1 MRQKYGLD
9 DPIPIRYVKWLVS
22 AAQLDFGR
30 SYAYNLPVTDVI
42 ASRVWPT
49 FQLEIVSYLIGL
61 IGVPLGVY
69 AATKRGAL
77 GDNVVAHSR
86 RSSARRC
93 RPGGS
98 GSASSCCSAA
108 RSAGSRTARAAAR
121 CSTGRAHIIIPSVL
135 LGLGG
140 LIGFTRF
147 VRSEVLEVLNQ
158 DYVRTARAKGLDERM
173 VQQAHVLRTA
183 LIPVVTILGGLLPS
197 LLSGAIIMEEI
208 FNWPGMGRLFF
219 EAASSR
225 DYPLLLGMLLLG
237 TVLTILGDAAGRHRL
252 RLRRSTG
259 ALLVSAL
266 TQPASSA
273 GDPAGQPPAAWS
285 PGGSSRPSPRSGV
298 RRAASCR
305 ARCAA
310 SPTIG

>member
-1 MRQKYGLD
+1 VTRFIIRRLLQSAFLVFAVMTFSFFLIHLTPGGPETALMQNPRVSAETLQRMRQRFGLD
-9 DPIPIRYVKWLVS
+9 DPLPIRYLKWLAN

-30 SYAYNLPVTDVI
+30 SYGYNLPVTDVI

-49 FQLEIVSYLIGL
+49 LQLEAVSYLIGL

-77 GDNVVAHSR
+77 GDNVVRLATVIGTSVPTWWLGLSIIVLL
-86 RSSARRC
+86 SSTIGWF
-93 RPGGS
+93 PNGQGS
-98 GSASSCCSAA
+98 GSLYDWA
-108 RSAGSRTARAAAR
+108 R
-121 CSTGRAHIIIPSVL
+121 HIIIPSVL

-158 DYVRTARAKGLDERM
+158 DYVRTARAKGLAERD
-173 VQQAHVLRTA
+173 VQRAHVLRTA

-197 LLSGAIIMEEI
+197 LLSGAIIMEQI
-208 FNWPGMGRLFF
+208 FNWPGMGRLFI

-237 TVLTILGDAAGRHRL
+237 TVLTIFG
-252 RLRRSTG
+252 T
-259 ALLVSAL
+259 LLADIGYGFV
-266 TQPASSA
+266 
-273 GDPAGQPPAAWS
+273 DP
-285 PGGSSRPSPRSGV
+285 RV
-298 RRAASCR
+298 RYS
-305 ARCAA
+305 
-310 SPTIG
+310 

>member
-1 MRQKYGLD
+1 VGRFVVRRLIQSALLVLAVMTASFFLIHLTPGGPETALIQNPRVSAETLQRMRQRYGLD
-9 DPIPIRYVKWLVS
+9 DPLPVRYAKWL
-22 AAQLDFGR
+22 ANAIQFDFGR

-49 FQLEIVSYLIGL
+49 FQLGVASYLIGL

-77 GDNVVAHSR
+77 GDNVVRLATVIGTSVPTWWLGLSIIVLL
-86 RSSARRC
+86 SSTIGWF
-93 RPGGS
+93 PNGQGS
-98 GSASSCCSAA
+98 GSPIDWA
-108 RSAGSRTARAAAR
+108 R
-121 CSTGRAHIIIPSVL
+121 HIIIPAVL

-158 DYVRTARAKGLDERM
+158 DYVRTARAKGLAERD
-173 VQQAHVLRTA
+173 VQTAHVLRTA

-197 LLSGAIIMEEI
+197 LLSGAIIMEQI
-208 FNWPGMGRLFF
+208 FNWPGMGRLFI

-237 TVLTILGDAAGRHRL
+237 TVLTIFG
-252 RLRRSTG
+252 T
-259 ALLVSAL
+259 LLADIGYGFV
-266 TQPASSA
+266 
-273 GDPAGQPPAAWS
+273 DP
-285 PGGSSRPSPRSGV
+285 RV
-298 RRAASCR
+298 RYS
-305 ARCAA
+305 
-310 SPTIG
+310 